1 MHKKPQTRRC
11 FSLEFYRLDAQYLC
25 HLLAVSLQGWGDA
38 WKRPGAVSVPSP
50 TSRRTMLAWLLVES
64 LSLDKDRSVLQKGPW
79 SPPFGCCCYS
89 QFPEPLRLAEPCPW
103 EFSRCPY
110 PRLEAPL
117 YVTSTPRIFGET
129 WNNRRW
135 PLSFAVLLA
144 IPTTLGRDSDSAVR
158 NDGVS
163 GDTPCTSPCPIR
175 RLSQGSRDWVLKQ
188 VTLGA
193 ASVEHKII
201 NRISGGWNGPGEQIK
216 PWFPFCF

>member
-50 TSRRTMLAWLLVES
+50 TSRRTMLAWLLIES

-79 SPPFGCCCYS
+79 SPPFGYFCYS
-89 QFPEPLRLAEPCPW
+89 QFPEPLCLAEPCPW

-129 WNNRRW
+129 WNHCRR
-135 PLSFAVLLA
+135 PLSFAVLLV
-144 IPTTLGRDSDSAVR
+144 IPTTLTPQWGMMGSQGTRPARPHVP
-158 NDGVS
+158 S
-163 GDTPCTSPCPIR
+163 GDWARGP
-175 RLSQGSRDWVLKQ
+175 GDWVQKQ
-188 VTLGA
+188 VTWGA